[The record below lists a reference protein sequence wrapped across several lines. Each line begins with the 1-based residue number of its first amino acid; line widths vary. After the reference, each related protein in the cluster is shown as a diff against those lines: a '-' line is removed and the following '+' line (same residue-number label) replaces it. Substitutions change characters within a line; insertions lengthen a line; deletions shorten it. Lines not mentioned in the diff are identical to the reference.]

1 MSEHTPGVDMMA
13 QAEIVELKGKVRE
26 YEKELKE
33 YEKKTEN
40 QEKEIKR
47 LSGMAGKSYSIGA
60 VWFTAIASFI
70 LGGGL
75 TAAFF
80 LLA

>member
-13 QAEIVELKGKVRE
+13 QAEIVELKTTVRE

-33 YEKKTEN
+33 YEATDAK
-40 QEKEIKR
+40 QGKEIQR
-47 LSGMAGKSYSIGA
+47 LKGITGKSYGLGIVWLVAIVSLLIGIGA
-60 VWFTAIASFI
+60 TTAY
-70 LGGGL
+70 
-75 TAAFF
+75 F